1 MTADTLP
8 ATGTLS
14 PGAAFAAAFAVH
26 GERTEVSYDYTVT
39 DAHKPDRPKPR
50 LTVRGLLKRQAA
62 PDEVTWFW
70 TEGRSSPQQAAA
82 VTEVGL
88 RREAAF
94 RFGVAQARVHP
105 VRAWVQIPAELAGR
119 PEGLA
124 EFIDH
129 RLLVRLAT
137 AENQALTIGRH
148 GLLSHPEIARLPYQ
162 GDYADGI
169 LAACDEIEQTGS
181 TAHAMIVNPR
191 DYYRTLVGRG
201 SLLADLA
208 ANGTRI
214 SRILGGGNAARRP
227 GSGFLPPVPADLR
240 RYLLLPARRGRL
252 PGHGAVLRPEP
263 AARRQR
269 GGRPGRSRDLGRR
282 RRHPAGGR
290 APGRP
295 ARLQAADAER
305 HGHLHPGRAGL
316 LRGGRHRHPGAH
328 PGAARDRRGHRVHRR
343 RGLAGQPVPAG
354 PARPGGGALRD
365 LHVAGHHAGQPGRH
379 GHHAAGR
386 LPRRVGHVHG
396 GRRGRLRLC
405 PVHRRRGV
413 AAAGRRA
420 RPPFAPAGRR

>member
-208 ANGTRI
+208 ANGTLI
-214 SRILGGGNAARRP
+214 SRTRMIPP
-227 GSGFLPPVPADLR
+227 GQALAGDFAEAVRLLDAGRSVIRVAEPPPGTFAEPGLSVCGEVYEGLAVHLPTHLFLAVPAD
-240 RYLLLPARRGRL
+240 
-252 PGHGAVLRPEP
+252 
-263 AARRQR
+263 
-269 GGRPGRSRDLGRR
+269 
-282 RRHPAGGR
+282 
-290 APGRP
+290 
-295 ARLQAADAER
+295 
-305 HGHLHPGRAGL
+305 
-316 LRGGRHRHPGAH
+316 
-328 PGAARDRRGHRVHRR
+328 
-343 RGLAGQPVPAG
+343 
-354 PARPGGGALRD
+354 
-365 LHVAGHHAGQPGRH
+365 
-379 GHHAAGR
+379 AAGS
-386 LPRRVGHVHG
+386 
-396 GRRGRLRLC
+396 
-405 PVHRRRGV
+405 
-413 AAAGRRA
+413 
-420 RPPFAPAGRR
+420 